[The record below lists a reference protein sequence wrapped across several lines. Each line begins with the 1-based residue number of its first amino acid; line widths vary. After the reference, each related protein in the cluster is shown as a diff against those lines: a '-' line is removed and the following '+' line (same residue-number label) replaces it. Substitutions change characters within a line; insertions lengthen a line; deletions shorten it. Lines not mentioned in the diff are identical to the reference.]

1 MKLKNSTEVTKD
13 FHMKPLSSERSKS
26 APEDDNHEDNSPTE
40 KDRRVAISTLFLPT
54 MVIHERDRNRA
65 KSHRIL
71 LAKERGL
78 RNQIRQSF
86 RHWIFA
92 RGSIS

>member
-13 FHMKPLSSERSKS
+13 FHMKPLSSERLKT
-26 APEDDNHEDNSPTE
+26 APEDDNHEDKSSTE
-40 KDRRVAISTLFLPT
+40 EDKRVAISTLFLPT
-54 MVIHERDRNRA
+54 MVIHERERRRA
-65 KSHRIL
+65 KSLRIL
-71 LAKERGL
+71 LTKERGL

-86 RHWIFA
+86 RHRIFA